1 MKPLVALVASLVV
14 MSSSAKAE
22 VRITDDEGG
31 SINQY
36 FARYQ
41 ALRDAGETVVIDGLC
56 MSACT
61 LVLGILPR
69 DRVCVTDGAM
79 LGFHAAWR
87 PDGMGGGSRSEAQ
100 TQRMMETYPPSVR
113 RWLSRRG
120 GLSSEMVFVHGRAL
134 NAMVRRCRPSVE
146 SRAPIE

>member
-1 MKPLVALVASLVV
+1 MKSFGLLLVALVLV
-14 MSSSAKAE
+14 SSSANAE
-22 VRITDDEGG
+22 VRITNDEGG

-41 ALRDAGETVVIDGLC
+41 GIRDSGDTVVIDGLC
-56 MSACT
+56 LSACT

-69 DRVCVTDGAM
+69 DKVCATDGAM

-87 PDGMGGGSRSEAQ
+87 PNGLGGRQLAADQ
-100 TQRMMETYPPSVR
+100 TQRMMQSYPASVR
-113 RWLSRRG
+113 RWISRQG

-134 NAMVRRCRPSVE
+134 NAMVRRCRPQE
-146 SRAPIE
+146 QAGL